1 MKKSTTIRITGG
13 PLLMKQGYS
22 NEYGWTSVEI
32 INKRIVNVC
41 YDKQITYNGIV
52 TMGNYVS
59 LFTINL
65 ENEITES
72 EQKYLAEALHN
83 GFNARYAENAC
94 HYDRFMYSV
103 NMYLELLKLRLKN
116 EKKREIAKVTEHANK
131 QKQPVASDKSNK
143 IILSKNITSRF
154 KMLFGK

>member
-13 PLLMKQGYS
+13 PLLMKQGS
-22 NEYGWTSVEI
+22 AANEYGWTSIEI
-32 INKRIVNVC
+32 INKTIVNVC

-52 TMGNYVS
+52 TVGNYVS

-72 EQKYLAEALHN
+72 EQQSLAEALYN

-116 EKKREIAKVTEHANK
+116 EKKRELTKAAEHANK
-131 QKQPVASDKSNK
+131 QKQPLASDKSKK
-143 IILSKNITSRF
+143 IMLSKNITTRF
-154 KMLFGK
+154 KMLFW